1 MLSAFFNKKNM
12 EEAEGS
18 GFDAGSKKSALEGS
32 GGDGKFGLIYS

>member
-12 EEAEGS
+12 KEAEGS

-32 GGDGKFGLIYS
+32 GGDGKFSLMHT